1 MLENYE
7 LFHFIEAFPTIH
19 RKTKNKIK
27 VFSSIFLLDKPVNLK
42 LFTSTRTIYHR
53 EEIALL
59 EMIQTGDRR
68 THFTAPNATALE
80 SIMCIFLCEIRLT
93 MTRTGKNTAMI
104 QVSRLLNI
112 IQMSSFE
119 DPDTV

>member
-27 VFSSIFLLDKPVNLK
+27 VFSSIFLLDRPANLK

-59 EMIQTGDRR
+59 EMIQTGDR
-68 THFTAPNATALE
+68 
-80 SIMCIFLCEIRLT
+80 
-93 MTRTGKNTAMI
+93 
-104 QVSRLLNI
+104 
-112 IQMSSFE
+112 
-119 DPDTV
+119 